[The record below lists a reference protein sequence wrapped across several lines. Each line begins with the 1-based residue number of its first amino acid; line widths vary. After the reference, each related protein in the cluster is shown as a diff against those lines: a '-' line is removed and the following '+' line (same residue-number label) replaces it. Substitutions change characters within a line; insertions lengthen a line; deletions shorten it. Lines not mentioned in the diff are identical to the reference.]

1 MCKFIIACLISLSA
15 LSFSS
20 CTQKKVATS
29 VAYMDF
35 PQTIELKARVQPLD
49 TALFRYPFR
58 VRVQGDKAVV
68 MDLHGTD
75 YFCHVFHYPGFR
87 YFASFGKR
95 GEAPEEMLSAENIR
109 WHGQSLWGLDA
120 GKSVLTKYDFTSSGC
135 SIVPQKMI
143 NMDADMLRVLDFV
156 MVDDFTFIV
165 PDGSGSSRFCWV
177 NYQGKLLRRT
187 GQIPSANAEALQN
200 ARPAL
205 AQAWRSFIDYNP
217 RNGVLAAVT
226 QLGEVLEVFNLKDST
241 HVVRIGPHGEP
252 EFKISQG
259 YGIPTGIMGFSDVQ
273 VADSAIY
280 AVFHGRSFK
289 EIAQNVQQG
298 VYLPDG
304 GRYIYVFSL
313 TGEPLC
319 RYVLDHYVYGIS
331 VDEQKGII
339 LATDVNK
346 DDPIIEYS
354 MK

>member
-1 MCKFIIACLISLSA
+1 MCTFIIACLISLSA
-15 LSFSS
+15 LSLSS

-135 SIVPQKMI
+135 SIVPQKVI

-226 QLGEVLEVFNLKDST
+226 QLGEVLEVFNLKI
-241 HVVRIGPHGEP
+241 VRMWYALVRTVNRSLR
-252 EFKISQG
+252 FLRVMVFLRVSWDLAMSKWQTVLSMRFF
-259 YGIPTGIMGFSDVQ
+259 MGALLRKLRKMYSKV
-273 VADSAIY
+273 SI
-280 AVFHGRSFK
+280 
-289 EIAQNVQQG
+289 
-298 VYLPDG
+298 
-304 GRYIYVFSL
+304 
-313 TGEPLC
+313 C
-319 RYVLDHYVYGIS
+319 RMEDGIS
-331 VDEQKGII
+331 MFLV
-339 LATDVNK
+339 
-346 DDPIIEYS
+346 
-354 MK
+354 

>member
-1 MCKFIIACLISLSA
+1 MCTFIIACLISLSA
-15 LSFSS
+15 LSLSS

-135 SIVPQKMI
+135 SIVPQKVI

-165 PDGSGSSRFCWV
+165 PDGSVSSRFCWV
-177 NYQGKLLRRT
+177 NY
-187 GQIPSANAEALQN
+187 
-200 ARPAL
+200 
-205 AQAWRSFIDYNP
+205 
-217 RNGVLAAVT
+217 
-226 QLGEVLEVFNLKDST
+226 
-241 HVVRIGPHGEP
+241 
-252 EFKISQG
+252 
-259 YGIPTGIMGFSDVQ
+259 
-273 VADSAIY
+273 
-280 AVFHGRSFK
+280 
-289 EIAQNVQQG
+289 
-298 VYLPDG
+298 
-304 GRYIYVFSL
+304 
-313 TGEPLC
+313 
-319 RYVLDHYVYGIS
+319 
-331 VDEQKGII
+331 
-339 LATDVNK
+339 
-346 DDPIIEYS
+346 
-354 MK
+354 

>member
-87 YFASFGKR
+87 YLASFGKR

-135 SIVPQKMI
+135 SIVPQKVI

-165 PDGSGSSRFCWV
+165 PDESGSSRFCWV

-187 GQIPSANAEALQN
+187 GQIPSANVEALQN

-273 VADSAIY
+273 VTDSAIY
-280 AVFHGRSFK
+280 AVFHGRSF
-289 EIAQNVQQG
+289 N
-298 VYLPDG
+298 LNN
-304 GRYIYVFSL
+304 S
-313 TGEPLC
+313 
-319 RYVLDHYVYGIS
+319 
-331 VDEQKGII
+331 
-339 LATDVNK
+339 
-346 DDPIIEYS
+346 
-354 MK
+354 

>member
-1 MCKFIIACLISLSA
+1 
-15 LSFSS
+15 
-20 CTQKKVATS
+20 
-29 VAYMDF
+29 MDF

-135 SIVPQKMI
+135 SIVPQKVI

-217 RNGVLAAVT
+217 HNGILAMVT
-226 QLGEVLEVFNLKDST
+226 QLGESIEIYNTKENTHTVLY
-241 HVVRIGPHGEP
+241 GPNGEP
-252 EFKISQG
+252 QFKSVKG
-259 YGIPTGIMGFSDVQ
+259 EGFPTGIMGFSDIVVTDQ
-273 VADSAIY
+273 HIY
-280 AVFHGRSFK
+280 SVF
-289 EIAQNVQQG
+289 QG
-298 VYLPDG
+298 VHFKDKLASHQRGEKPEDG
-304 GRYIYVFSL
+304 GRYIYVFDL
-313 TGEPLC
+313 KGNPIQK
-319 RYVLDHYVYGIS
+319 YILDKPIYGI
-331 VDEQKGII
+331 
-339 LATDVNK
+339 DVNEK
-346 DDPIIEYS
+346 TKTIIATCVESDEPIMEFKI
-354 MK
+354 

>member
-1 MCKFIIACLISLSA
+1 
-15 LSFSS
+15 
-20 CTQKKVATS
+20 
-29 VAYMDF
+29 
-35 PQTIELKARVQPLD
+35 
-49 TALFRYPFR
+49 
-58 VRVQGDKAVV
+58 
-68 MDLHGTD
+68 
-75 YFCHVFHYPGFR
+75 
-87 YFASFGKR
+87 
-95 GEAPEEMLSAENIR
+95 
-109 WHGQSLWGLDA
+109 
-120 GKSVLTKYDFTSSGC
+120 
-135 SIVPQKMI
+135 
-143 NMDADMLRVLDFV
+143 MLRVLDFV

-280 AVFHGRSFK
+280 AVFMGALLRKLRKMYSK
-289 EIAQNVQQG
+289 VSI
-298 VYLPDG
+298 
-304 GRYIYVFSL
+304 
-313 TGEPLC
+313 C
-319 RYVLDHYVYGIS
+319 RMEDGIS
-331 VDEQKGII
+331 
-339 LATDVNK
+339 
-346 DDPIIEYS
+346 
-354 MK
+354 MF